1 MDIREYLTR
10 DGQCPFDA
18 ENTGLTI
25 GIGKMAKSKSYQE
38 SLLASLADAN
48 EAAAYLNAALED
60 GDREVFLL
68 ALRNVAD
75 ARLGGMSK
83 LAEASGLNRESLYRM
98 LSEQGNPE
106 LNSLSKVLH
115 VLGLK
120 LAVEADENAA

>member
-1 MDIREYLTR
+1 M
-10 DGQCPFDA
+10 P
-18 ENTGLTI
+18 
-25 GIGKMAKSKSYQE
+25 KSKSYQQ
-38 SLLASLADAN
+38 SLLESLADAN

-106 LNSLSKVLH
+106 LNSLAKVLH